1 MHAHT
6 TVSGT
11 YAPAGAKTDPRQPAG
26 QQAEAAQPM
35 ANYERR
41 DRRRRGPRV
50 FENNEISTNVS
61 YQLRFFRNIVGQ
73 TQVQQGRRFCEC
85 IRCHPRHTSTNYHE
99 SRACPYPHPHSNT
112 HRHRGNHT
120 HTHLH
125 PTLHTYCYIHVKTGQ
140 DAAHERSIRG
150 RPFISENDGT
160 ISDLLA
166 DVLVSSLYFLCIEPF
181 RCRERSCCSVVLYEN
196 ISITASQKAI

>member
-120 HTHLH
+120 HTSTSYIALILLDSRKNRPGRSTRAVDPR
-125 PTLHTYCYIHVKTGQ
+125 PTFYLG
-140 DAAHERSIRG
+140 E
-150 RPFISENDGT
+150 
-160 ISDLLA
+160 
-166 DVLVSSLYFLCIEPF
+166 
-181 RCRERSCCSVVLYEN
+181 
-196 ISITASQKAI
+196 